1 MNRPRKTFARVTA
14 NKKMQVVPP
23 SSSVFIIFTI
33 IIKKYNNYYAVPV
46 LLIKLQKAIK
56 LKNTKEFLKKK
67 QITIKR
73 EIFLDPINVNSIV
86 IALQNILYINFPWY

>member
-1 MNRPRKTFARVTA
+1 MKINASRWSY
-14 NKKMQVVPP
+14 NKK
-23 SSSVFIIFTI
+23 I
-33 IIKKYNNYYAVPV
+33 YNNYYAVLIPV

-73 EIFLDPINVNSIV
+73 EIFLDPINLNSIV
-86 IALQNILYINFPWY
+86 IARQNILYINFPWY